1 MVQKSKI
8 KMSSNRSFGLVFF
21 LVFFIISIW
30 SFRGDLQQIKIVP
43 ISISLIFLF
52 LGTRNSRILTP
63 LNILWYKFGLFL
75 GSIIAPIVMAIIF
88 FAVITPIGI
97 IMNLIKKDFLG
108 KKIDKNKETYWIKYK
123 KPNSTMKKQI

>member
-1 MVQKSKI
+1 MENKPKI
-8 KMSSNRSFGLVFF
+8 KIGSNRSFGLVFF

-123 KPNSTMKKQI
+123 KPNSTMKKQF

>member
-21 LVFFIISIW
+21 FVFFIISIW

-123 KPNSTMKKQI
+123 KPNSTMKKQF

>member
-123 KPNSTMKKQI
+123 KPNSTMKKQF

>member
-52 LGTRNSRILTP
+52 LGIINSRILSP

-123 KPNSTMKKQI
+123 KPNSTMKKQF

>member
-1 MVQKSKI
+1 MAQKSKI

-52 LGTRNSRILTP
+52 LGIINSRILTP
-63 LNILWYKFGLFL
+63 LNMLWYKFGLFL

-97 IMNLIKKDFLG
+97 IMNSIKKDYLG
-108 KKIDKNKETYWIKYK
+108 KKIDKNKKTYWIKYK
-123 KPNSTMKKQI
+123 KPNNTMKKQF

>member
-21 LVFFIISIW
+21 LLFFIISIW
-30 SFRGDLQQIKIVP
+30 SFRGDLQQIKIIPVL
-43 ISISLIFLF
+43 ISLIFLF
-52 LGTRNSRILTP
+52 LGIINSRILSP

-123 KPNSTMKKQI
+123 KPNSTMKKQF